1 MSSKK
6 EKNAQCCT
14 GKLSLEFK
22 NGSLIHICE
31 NVEQRAFEKIQNLL
45 DIFSGLKFVSER
57 QWPVMAMVF
66 AHHILFS
73 GVTYFRMLAKK

>member
-1 MSSKK
+1 VRDFK
-6 EKNAQCCT
+6 EREEC
-14 GKLSLEFK
+14 SLLYRQIVLGIQEWI
-22 NGSLIHICE
+22 LR
-31 NVEQRAFEKIQNLL
+31 NVEQHAFEKIRNLL

-73 GVTYFRMLAKK
+73 GVTYFCMLAKK

>member
-1 MSSKK
+1 VISTK

-22 NGSLIHICE
+22 NGSLIHICK
-31 NVEQRAFEKIQNLL
+31 NVEQHAFEKIQNLL